1 MDQNLSARYLAAKR
15 ALFDKAYASLND
27 MQRKA
32 VFTTDGPLLVLAGAG
47 SGKTTV
53 LVRRIAFIIRYG
65 NAYYNDFV
73 PEELNESYVSDLESA
88 SRLTV
93 DEIRQIL
100 PEFIYA
106 PCPPYRVLA
115 ITFTNKAAG
124 EIKNRLIAELGDE
137 TLAKDIWSGTF
148 HAVCMRI
155 LRTHC
160 QLIGYTPGF
169 TIYDTDDT
177 KKTITGVMKRLNID
191 EKQFPAR
198 SVMTAISH
206 AKDNLQSADD
216 FEAEAGV
223 DFRLSRIAAIYHGY
237 EDELRRSG
245 AMDFD
250 DIIMQT
256 VRLLRENPDVLA
268 YYQRKFKYVCIDE
281 YQDTNVA
288 QFQLAALLSGQY
300 KNLMVVGDDDQS
312 IYKFRGATITNI
324 LGFDKAFDGTTVIKL
339 EQNYRSTGTILEA
352 ANKVISHNRGRKG
365 KNLWTAGGEGEKI
378 ILRKCED
385 QMGESRS
392 IVDTIRRMVE
402 SGKHTYKDFAVLYR
416 TNSQSAGVERAL
428 QRSTIPYRV
437 LGGTRFSDRKEV
449 RDAVAY
455 LQLICNHAD
464 RERLLRIINEPRRK
478 IGEKTLAVVA
488 AIAEEQNLSL
498 FDVMDRAGEFA
509 ALGRAAPLLTNFT
522 AMIHRL
528 TELME
533 TLPMP
538 DFFDEVMEQSGYLQ
552 MLRDGGEPERERVDN
567 IAELKSNMMEY
578 VKNTEAEGE
587 TPTLVNFLEE
597 YALVA
602 DVDKYDTDAD
612 AVVLMT
618 IHSAKGLEFPVVFLP
633 GMEDGIF
640 PGMQNIMGSSE
651 DMEEERRLCYVAIT
665 RAKEQVIILHT
676 RTRIWYG
683 QTVSNPLSRFVGE
696 IPDELT
702 VHEDLTLEAMAVSA
716 GAGNVGAGSAG
727 VGNPAAQARGT
738 YERPRR
744 QKAPVHTDRITIGQS
759 VPAPTTAARESLN
772 TLSPGDRVTHAS
784 FGDGEIL
791 SIKPMGADK
800 LIEVVFDKVGTKKL
814 MGTYAKLKKI

>member
-1 MDQNLSARYLAAKR
+1 MDKNLSTRYINAKR
-15 ALFDKAYASLND
+15 ALFDKVYASLNE
-27 MQRKA
+27 MQRQA
-32 VFTTDGPLLVLAGAG
+32 VFTTEGPLLVLAGAG

-53 LVRRIAFIIRYG
+53 LVRRIAFLIRYG

-73 PEELNESYVSDLESA
+73 PAEITEAYVSDLERA
-88 SRLTV
+88 VRLTV
-93 DEIRQIL
+93 EEIEQIL
-100 PEFIYA
+100 PEFIYE

-124 EIKNRLIAELGDE
+124 EIKNRLVAELGDE

-148 HAVCMRI
+148 HAICMRI

-160 QLIGYTPGF
+160 GLIGFAPGF

-177 KKTITGVMKRLNID
+177 KKAIVGVMKRLNID
-191 EKQFPAR
+191 EKQFPPKA
-198 SVMTAISH
+198 VMTAISH
-206 AKDNLQSADD
+206 AKDQLQTAED
-216 FEAEAGV
+216 FEIEAGS
-223 DFRLSRIAAIYHGY
+223 DFRLSRIAAIYRGY
-237 EDELRRSG
+237 EEELVRSG

-250 DIIMQT
+250 DIIMHT

-324 LGFDKAFDGTTVIKL
+324 LGFDRVFEGTSVIKL

-352 ANKVISHNRGRKG
+352 ANKVISHNQGRKG

-378 ILRKCED
+378 VLRKCED

-402 SGKHTYKDFAVLYR
+402 SGQHTYKDFAVLYR
-416 TNSQSAGVERAL
+416 TNSQSAGIERAL
-428 QRSTIPYRV
+428 QRSTVPYRV
-437 LGGTRFSDRKEV
+437 LGGTRFSDRKEI

-455 LQLICNHAD
+455 LQLISNHAD
-464 RERLLRIINEPRRK
+464 RERLLRIINEPKRK
-478 IGEKTLAVVA
+478 IGDKTLAVVS
-488 AIAEEQNLSL
+488 AIAEEQNLPL
-498 FDVMDRAGEFA
+498 FEVMDRADQFV
-509 ALGRAAPLLTNFT
+509 ALGRVAPLLQNFT
-522 AMIHRL
+522 TMIHRL

-533 TLPMP
+533 TLPLP
-538 DFFDEVMEQSGYLQ
+538 DFFDAVMEQSGYLQ
-552 MLRDGGEPERERVDN
+552 MLKDGGEPERDRVDN
-567 IAELKSNMMEY
+567 IAELKSNMVEY
-578 VKNTEAEGE
+578 VKTVEEQGIQ
-587 TPTLVNFLEE
+587 PTLVHFLEE

-602 DVDKYDTDAD
+602 DVDKYDNEAD

-665 RAKEQVIILHT
+665 RAKSRVIILHT

-683 QTVSNPLSRFVGE
+683 QTVANPLSRFVGE
-696 IPDELT
+696 IPEELLER
-702 VHEDLTLEAMAVSA
+702 EDLTMEAMSMSA
-716 GAGNVGAGSAG
+716 GFGSRSTRETT
-727 VGNPAAQARGT
+727 P

-744 QKAPVHTDRITIGQS
+744 QKAPVHTDRITVGQPT
-759 VPAPTTAARESLN
+759 PAATAAARENLN
-772 TLSPGDRVTHAS
+772 TLSPGDRVSHAS
-784 FGDGEIL
+784 FGEGEIL

-800 LIEVVFDKVGTKKL
+800 LIEVMFDTVGTKKL
-814 MGTYAKLKKI
+814 MGTYAKLKKL

>member
-1 MDQNLSARYLAAKR
+1 MDKNLSTRYINAKR
-15 ALFDKAYASLND
+15 ALFDKVYASLNE
-27 MQRKA
+27 MQRRA
-32 VFTTDGPLLVLAGAG
+32 VFTTEGPLLVLAGAG

-53 LVRRIAFIIRYG
+53 LVRRIAFLIRYG

-73 PEELNESYVSDLESA
+73 PAEITEAYVSDLERA
-88 SRLTV
+88 VRLTV
-93 DEIRQIL
+93 EEIEQIL
-100 PEFIYA
+100 PEFIYE

-124 EIKNRLIAELGDE
+124 EIKNRLVAELGDE

-160 QLIGYTPGF
+160 GLIGFAPGF

-177 KKTITGVMKRLNID
+177 KKAVVGVMKRLNID
-191 EKQFPAR
+191 EKQFPPKA
-198 SVMTAISH
+198 VMTAISH
-206 AKDNLQSADD
+206 AKDQLQTAED
-216 FEAEAGV
+216 FEIEAGS
-223 DFRLSRIAAIYHGY
+223 DFRLSRIAAIYRGY
-237 EDELRRSG
+237 EEELVRSG

-250 DIIMQT
+250 DIIMHT

-268 YYQRKFKYVCIDE
+268 HYQRKFKYVCIDE

-312 IYKFRGATITNI
+312 IYKFRGATIANI
-324 LGFDKAFDGTTVIKL
+324 LGFDRVFEGTSVIKL

-352 ANKVISHNRGRKG
+352 ANKVISHNQGRKG

-378 ILRKCED
+378 VLRKCED

-402 SGKHTYKDFAVLYR
+402 SGRYTYKDFAVLYR
-416 TNSQSAGVERAL
+416 TNSQSAGIERAL
-428 QRSTIPYRV
+428 QRSTVPYRV
-437 LGGTRFSDRKEV
+437 LGGTRFSDRKEI

-455 LQLICNHAD
+455 LQLISNHAD
-464 RERLLRIINEPRRK
+464 RERLLRVINEPKRK
-478 IGEKTLAVVA
+478 IGDKTLAVVS
-488 AIAEEQNLSL
+488 AIAEEQNLPL
-498 FDVMDRAGEFA
+498 FEVMDRADQFV
-509 ALGRAAPLLTNFT
+509 ALGRSAPLLQSFT

-528 TELME
+528 TELLD
-533 TLPMP
+533 TLPLP
-538 DFFDEVMEQSGYLQ
+538 DFFDAVMDQSGYLQ
-552 MLRDGGEPERERVDN
+552 MLKDGGEPERDRVDN
-567 IAELKSNMMEY
+567 IAELKSNMVEY
-578 VKNTEAEGE
+578 VKNAEEQGIQ
-587 TPTLVNFLEE
+587 PTLVHFLEE

-602 DVDKYDTDAD
+602 DVDKYDNEAD

-665 RAKEQVIILHT
+665 RAKSQVIILHT

-683 QTVSNPLSRFVGE
+683 QTVANPLSRFVGE
-696 IPDELT
+696 IPEELLEK
-702 VHEDLTLEAMAVSA
+702 EDLTLEAMSIST
-716 GAGNVGAGSAG
+716 GYGNRSGREPMS
-727 VGNPAAQARGT
+727 

-744 QKAPVHTDRITIGQS
+744 QKAPIHTDRITVGQPT
-759 VPAPTTAARESLN
+759 PAATAAARENLN
-772 TLSPGDRVTHAS
+772 TLAPGDRVSHAS
-784 FGDGEIL
+784 FGEGEIL

-800 LIEVVFDKVGTKKL
+800 LIEVMFDTVGTKKL
-814 MGTYAKLKKI
+814 MGTYAKLKKITD

>member
-1 MDQNLSARYLAAKR
+1 MDKALSTRYITAKR
-15 ALFDKAYASLND
+15 ALFDKVYASLNEK
-27 MQRKA
+27 QRQA
-32 VFTTDGPLLVLAGAG
+32 VFTTEGPLLVLAGAG

-53 LVRRIAFIIRYG
+53 LVRRIAFLIRYG
-65 NAYYNDFV
+65 NAYYNTYV
-73 PEELNESYVSDLESA
+73 PPELTETYVSDLERAVS
-88 SRLTV
+88 LTV
-93 DEIRQIL
+93 EEIEQIL
-100 PEFIYA
+100 PEFIYD

-160 QLIGYTPGF
+160 GLIGFAPGF

-177 KKTITGVMKRLNID
+177 KKAITGVIKRLNMD
-191 EKQFPAR
+191 EKQFPPKA
-198 SVMTAISH
+198 VMTAISH
-206 AKDNLQSADD
+206 AKDRLMTAEDL
-216 FEAEAGV
+216 EIEAGS
-223 DFRLSRIAAIYHGY
+223 DFRLSRIAAIYRGY
-237 EDELRRSG
+237 EEELRRSG

-250 DIIMQT
+250 DIILHT
-256 VRLLRENPDVLA
+256 VRLLQDNPDVLA

-288 QFQLAALLSGQY
+288 QFKLASLLSGQY

-324 LGFDKAFDGTTVIKL
+324 LGFDKVFEGTSVIKL

-352 ANKVISHNRGRKG
+352 ANKVISHNLGRKG
-365 KNLWTAGGEGEKI
+365 KNLWTAGSEGEKI

-392 IVDTIRRMVE
+392 IVDSIRRMVE
-402 SGKHTYKDFAVLYR
+402 GGRRYKDFAVLYR
-416 TNSQSAGVERAL
+416 TNSQSAGIERAL
-428 QRSTIPYRV
+428 QRSTVPYRV
-437 LGGTRFSDRKEV
+437 LGGTRFSDRKEI

-455 LQLICNHAD
+455 LQLISNHAD

-478 IGEKTLAVVA
+478 IGDKTLSVVA
-488 AIAEEQNLSL
+488 AIAEEQNISM
-498 FDVMDRAGEFA
+498 FEVMDRAEEFA
-509 ALGRAAPLLTNFT
+509 ALGRSAPLLLNFT
-522 AMIHRL
+522 AMIHRF
-528 TELME
+528 TELMS
-533 TLPMP
+533 TLPLP
-538 DFFDEVMEQSGYLQ
+538 DFFDAVMEQSGYLQ
-552 MLRDGGEPERERVDN
+552 MLRDGGEPERDRVDN
-567 IAELKSNMMEY
+567 IAELKSNMVEY
-578 VKNTEAEGE
+578 VKNAEEQGLE
-587 TPTLVNFLEE
+587 PTLVDFLEE

-602 DVDKYDTDAD
+602 DVDKYDTEAD

-651 DMEEERRLCYVAIT
+651 DMEEERRLAYVAIT

-683 QTVSNPLSRFVGE
+683 QTVANPLSRFVGE
-696 IPDELT
+696 IPEELLER
-702 VHEDLTLEAMAVSA
+702 EDLTMEAMSISA
-716 GAGNVGAGSAG
+716 GGIRSSRE
-727 VGNPAAQARGT
+727 PAA

-744 QKAPVHTDRITIGQS
+744 QKTPVHTDRITVGQPTPAATAEARQS
-759 VPAPTTAARESLN
+759 VNALT
-772 TLSPGDRVTHAS
+772 PGDRVSHIT
-784 FGDGEIL
+784 FGEGEIL

-800 LIEVVFDKVGTKKL
+800 LIEVMFDTVGTKKL
-814 MGTYAKLKKI
+814 MGTYAKLKKL